1 MGGGSGS
8 GMGGSGAG
16 GAEPS
21 GIPPTFET
29 FKLIIQEYQCIG
41 SDCHGG
47 NEFNPLNLVRDDG
60 LYERITTF
68 VSTKCED
75 LPFIDPGN
83 PEGSALM
90 RVITGPCGNLMQAV
104 PGAPV
109 MPPGCTPG
117 EGGGC
122 IPPEH
127 VAPVEEWIRL
137 GAPEE

>member
-1 MGGGSGS
+1 
-8 GMGGSGAG
+8 MGGSGAG

-29 FKLIIQEYQCIG
+29 FKLVLQQYGCVG

-47 NEFNPLNLVRDDG
+47 NEFNPLNLALDDG

-68 VSTKCED
+68 VSTKCEN

-83 PEGSALM
+83 PEGSALF
-90 RVITGPCGNLMQAV
+90 RSITGPCGMISQ
-104 PGAPV
+104 
-109 MPPGCTPG
+109 MPDDCIAEDI

-122 IPPEH
+122 VRPDH